1 MDSAGGGAGG
11 GEGRPGDLSKV
22 SKIPQNA
29 NTNHRISL
37 GRYVGCE
44 NPQRTECQQFQWVQ
58 KVLVWPS
65 ENQSKSVLTTAR
77 VPSYLMSFAL
87 SIYLSTLSAVSNK
100 TVNLN
105 NGDVDGV
112 GFSAHRGQG

>member
-65 ENQSKSVLTTAR
+65 ENQSISSVLTTAR
-77 VPSYLMSFAL
+77 VPSDLMSFAL
-87 SIYLSTLSAVSNK
+87 SISVHIVSCQLSNCESQQW
-100 TVNLN
+100 
-105 NGDVDGV
+105 GC
-112 GFSAHRGQG
+112 